1 MPDPDALLMLKF
13 RAGET
18 EAFTEIVKRHQ
29 RALVRFFFGLVWDR
43 HAAEDL
49 AQEVFVRLYTHAA
62 HYEPKAK
69 FTTYL
74 YRVARN
80 LWIDRVRSQAV
91 HPRPASLDRKLGG
104 DSDDEATLGD
114 SIGAARTPS
123 PVDTAVQAETRMRL
137 RKAIESLPDE
147 MRDVLFLAETQ
158 GLRYEEIGEILEIP
172 VGTVKSRVHAAVGRL
187 REILGSGGG
196 NE

>member
-1 MPDPDALLMLKF
+1 MPDPDALLMLRF

-18 EAFTEIVKRHQ
+18 EAFTELVKRHQ
-29 RALVRFFFGLVWDR
+29 RALVQFFFGCVWDR

-49 AQEVFVRLYTHAA
+49 AQEVFIRLYTHAA
-62 HYEPKAK
+62 HYEAKAK

-91 HPRPASLDRKLGG
+91 RPTPASLDRGG
-104 DSDDEATLGD
+104 RSDADDEGALGD
-114 SIGAARTPS
+114 SIPSTKAPS
-123 PVDTAVQAETRMRL
+123 PVDTAVQSETRARL
-137 RKAIESLPDE
+137 RTAIDSLPEE

-187 REILGSGGG
+187 REILGPRG
-196 NE
+196 ETE